1 MQINFIIMKK
11 RFKVEIPTID
21 EIYSYLANLAVKIKS
36 SREKYDLIVGVAR
49 GGLIPA
55 RILGDFLLI
64 KDIRILYARYYSKP
78 YETVERPEIY
88 SESIGDVSN
97 KNILVVD
104 DVADT
109 GDTLITIKNYLISK
123 HAKKVDIAVIYIKP
137 WNKAEVRYF
146 SRKTDAWIV
155 FPWEFLETAIDLLNS
170 DNRDEFI
177 KELRKKPELKKI
189 LEDLLDDDL

>member
-1 MQINFIIMKK
+1 MERK
-11 RFKVEIPTID
+11 FKVEIPTID
-21 EIYSYLANLAVKIKS
+21 EIYSYLAKLAIKIKS
-36 SREKYDLIVGVAR
+36 SKEKYDVIVGVAR

-109 GDTLITIKNYLISK
+109 GDTLIEIRKYLISK
-123 HAKKVDIAVIYIKP
+123 NAKKVDIAVIYIKP
-137 WNKAEVRYF
+137 WNKAEVKYF
-146 SRKTDAWIV
+146 SKETDAWIV

-170 DNRDEFI
+170 GNKDEFI
-177 KELRKKPELKKI
+177 RELEKKPVLKKM

>member
-1 MQINFIIMKK
+1 MNKK
-11 RFKVEIPTID
+11 FKVEIPTID
-21 EIYSYLANLAVKIKS
+21 EIYNYLADLAVKIKS
-36 SREKYDLIVGVAR
+36 SKKRYDLIVGVAR

-64 KDIRILYARYYSKP
+64 KDIRVLYARYYSRP
-78 YETVERPEIY
+78 YETVEKPEIY
-88 SESIGDVSN
+88 SESIGDVSG
-97 KNILVVD
+97 KKILVVD

-109 GDTLITIKNYLISK
+109 GDTLIAIKNYLISK
-123 HAKKVDIAVIYIKP
+123 RAKEVDIAVIYVKP

-146 SRKTDAWIV
+146 SRETNAWIV

-170 DNRDEFI
+170 ENKEEFI
-177 KELRKKPELKKI
+177 KELEKKPRLKKM